1 MKDVYVC
8 YVAEG
13 GTRRALALA
22 RGSEKGREHGLG
34 RSGGSAIR
42 RLKGNG
48 DWQFIASEG
57 MILVANETILSLV
70 FDSLEEGLLAA
81 AWGWLLGVLKIVV
94 SKA

>member
-34 RSGGSAIR
+34 RRCGGSAIR

-48 DWQFIASEG
+48 DWQFTASEG
-57 MILVANETILSLV
+57 MIFVAMKPSSLW
-70 FDSLEEGLLAA
+70 FLT
-81 AWGWLLGVLKIVV
+81 AWKKACWLLHGGGCWGY
-94 SKA
+94 